1 MNEGKITP
9 DMEVEDIVK
18 TYPQSVSYLM
28 DRDIICIRC
37 GAPVWGSLRDLLLS
51 KGIDDID
58 GFVSELNAYLENPIA
73 ENSED
78 R

>member
-1 MNEGKITP
+1 MSEIKITP

-18 TYPQSVSYLM
+18 NYPQSVSYLM

-58 GFVSELNAYLENPIA
+58 GFVSELNSYLENPTV
-73 ENSED
+73 ENPDD